1 MPEPIVPAP
10 ITTIFLNAVM
20 IKVEIIAKTT
30 LVLRLI
36 DFIPQKFFN

>member
-20 IKVEIIAKTT
+20 IKHEIIAKKPFMGS
-30 LVLRLI
+30 R
-36 DFIPQKFFN
+36 N